1 MQALWSAPPSQ
12 FPRHT
17 IVFWENKM
25 NKQAEINPES
35 SYLEFRTPPLEIIDL
50 ECFSGF
56 PCVSLSYF

>member
-1 MQALWSAPPSQ
+1 MAETSLWHLELRPAVQALWSAPPSQ

-35 SYLEFRTPPLEIIDL
+35 SYLELL
-50 ECFSGF
+50 
-56 PCVSLSYF
+56 L